1 MRKMLLPLALF
12 SIVGCNNN
20 DDVPNIDASLI
31 GRWTISKAEVYRST
45 TQQTSIEQSTGC
57 NAKSTHEFQ
66 EKTMISTT
74 YGLKDNVCAPLE
86 AVVKDYTYDKATK
99 NFWYKGEADYPYII
113 SKLTQKEMVMEDHME
128 DIDSDGIKDVVKR
141 FFTRIN

>member
-1 MRKMLLPLALF
+1 M
-12 SIVGCNNN
+12 
-20 DDVPNIDASLI
+20 
-31 GRWTISKAEVYRST
+31 
-45 TQQTSIEQSTGC
+45 
-57 NAKSTHEFQ
+57 
-66 EKTMISTT
+66 
-74 YGLKDNVCAPLE
+74 
-86 AVVKDYTYDKATK
+86 KDYTYDKATK